1 MFFVVVA
8 GGEVAGL
15 YQMEADA
22 LIRARA
28 LDGGSVV
35 PLRVNEAQCVKGDR
49 PVEWSPECDACLAAG
64 CTISSPPVQ
73 TDFRS
78 SRTTA
83 RCSWRPRMCESSES

>member
-1 MFFVVVA
+1 MVVA

-15 YQMEADA
+15 YEMEADA

-49 PVEWSPECDACLAAG
+49 PATLRGTPEDTRLGWDGVRGLLEPFA
-64 CTISSPPVQ
+64 TN
-73 TDFRS
+73 
-78 SRTTA
+78 
-83 RCSWRPRMCESSES
+83 